1 MIVASF
7 LGFAWGWVLF
17 LFVKMPGEKTPSEIS
32 EIDEEK
38 TKKARISIIL
48 FFQKVRS

>member
-17 LFVKMPGEKTPSEIS
+17 LFVKMPGEKTPSEIN
-32 EIDEEK
+32 EEK
-38 TKKARISIIL
+38 IKEASISIIL